1 MRFFLIMIFLSN
13 FLLSA
18 TWDNL
23 AKNSLK
29 IFKPNVIDNIAS
41 KYGDNGVKA
50 LEKLSVKYQD
60 KSLEK
65 FNKIASEFGEQG
77 IKIVSKYGDD
87 IVLNKNS
94 INLISKYQDKGY
106 YILKQYPTSS
116 KYYEKFGDKFM
127 SNADKFGNQRVIK
140 YLDDSAKFGQDKK
153 VFELLDKFGDKAN
166 IFFQENWGKLLAI
179 GFVTLNSD
187 EIIASIENVGK
198 ETIKTVGETATKSV
212 DSVANSNLGIIL
224 GLAVILLVFF
234 KFGWD
239 KVFRAKK

>member
-1 MRFFLIMIFLSN
+1 
-13 FLLSA
+13 
-18 TWDNL
+18 
-23 AKNSLK
+23 
-29 IFKPNVIDNIAS
+29 
-41 KYGDNGVKA
+41 
-50 LEKLSVKYQD
+50 
-60 KSLEK
+60 
-65 FNKIASEFGEQG
+65 
-77 IKIVSKYGDD
+77 
-87 IVLNKNS
+87 
-94 INLISKYQDKGY
+94 
-106 YILKQYPTSS
+106 
-116 KYYEKFGDKFM
+116 M